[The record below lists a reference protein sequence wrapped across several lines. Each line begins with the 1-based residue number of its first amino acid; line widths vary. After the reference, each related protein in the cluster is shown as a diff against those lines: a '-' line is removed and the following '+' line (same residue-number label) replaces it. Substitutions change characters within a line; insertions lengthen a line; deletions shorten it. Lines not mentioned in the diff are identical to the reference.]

1 MSGLT
6 AGDIIVIEIFCG
18 TAGVTASFKRH
29 GFSNAIAVAKTK
41 QAGMLAGVI
50 SLDLTS
56 LADQILVF
64 QWLEH
69 PSVHAVFLAPPCGTA
84 SAARF
89 IELPNEKAPRPL
101 RTPEEPDGVSD
112 LEGVEL

>member
-1 MSGLT
+1 LSGLT

-56 LADQILVF
+56 LADQILVL

-69 PSVHAVFLAPPCGTA
+69 PISACCFLSSTLWHGKCCKVH
-84 SAARF
+84 
-89 IELPNEKAPRPL
+89 
-101 RTPEEPDGVSD
+101 
-112 LEGVEL
+112 